1 LRSKKSQDITLQAQ
15 AKATD
20 SPFWKAIC
28 KVWPQVIAGTT
39 WLIANGQNVR
49 FWKDKWLDN
58 VGVLIE
64 QTQQELTEEESNVTV
79 ADMVDSNMHWK

>member
-1 LRSKKSQDITLQAQ
+1 M
-15 AKATD
+15 
-20 SPFWKAIC
+20 
-28 KVWPQVIAGTT
+28 
-39 WLIANGQNVR
+39 R

-79 ADMVDSNMHWK
+79 ADMVDSNMQWK